1 MRAILTDK
9 KVLAW
14 ALYDWGN
21 SAFAT
26 TVIAGF
32 FPVFYSA
39 LSADLSVADSQFW
52 FNMTLAISSALVAIA
67 APVLGAIADSGGSRK
82 KFLAT
87 FSLLG
92 VLMCAGLAWVGA
104 GMWWMALLIYGLGQI
119 GFSGSMIFYD
129 ALIVEVSTEE
139 DIDVVSGY
147 GYALGYIGGGLLFL
161 VNVLMVTQFQWFGI
175 ADQASALSLSFVS
188 VGIWWTAFT
197 LPLLYIVKEPGKS
210 AATSKTV
217 IIGQGFS
224 QLAATFREIRELKH
238 VLLFLISYWLYI
250 DGVGAI
256 FKTAVFFADRILSLP
271 SESLIVALLLT
282 QFISFPAALFFGWLG
297 KRIGPQRGILI
308 GLLVYTGVVI
318 YAWKWLNSATDFYWL
333 AVTIGLVQGGVQSL
347 SRSLFARLIP
357 PSKTTEFF
365 GFYNMVGKF
374 ASIFG
379 PFLMAFVPIVFAGS
393 SARDSILV
401 LVVLFVTGG
410 YLLYRL
416 DVGEAIRETQALDT
430 HVQTAQPDQY

>member
-1 MRAILTDK
+1 MRTILTDK

-26 TVIAGF
+26 TVVAGF
-32 FPVFYSA
+32 FPVFYSMLSSD
-39 LSADLSVADSQFW
+39 LSARDSQFW
-52 FNMTLAISSALVAIA
+52 FNMTLAISSALVAVA
-67 APVLGAIADSGGSRK
+67 APVLGAIADSGSSRK

-92 VLMCAGLAWVGA
+92 VLMCVGLAWVGA
-104 GMWWMALLIYGLGQI
+104 GMWWAALIVYGLGQI
-119 GFSGSMIFYD
+119 GFSSSMIFYD
-129 ALIVEVSTEE
+129 ALIVEVSSRE
-139 DIDVVSGY
+139 DMDVVSGY

-161 VNVLMVTQFQWFGI
+161 VNVLMVTQFEWFGI
-175 ADQASALSLSFVS
+175 PDQASALSLSFVS

-197 LPLLYIVKEPGKS
+197 LPLLYVVEEPGKS
-210 AATSKTV
+210 AAVSKTGA
-217 IIGQGFS
+217 IRQGFS
-224 QLAATFREIRELKH
+224 HLAATFREIRKLKF
-238 VLLFLISYWLYI
+238 VLLFLVSYWLYI
-250 DGVGAI
+250 DGVGTI
-256 FKTAVFFADRILSLP
+256 FRTAVFFADRILSLP
-271 SESLIVALLLT
+271 AESLITALLLT
-282 QFISFPAALFFGWLG
+282 QFVSFPAALFFGWLG
-297 KRIGPQRGILI
+297 QRIGPKRGILI
-308 GLLVYTGVVI
+308 GLLVYTGVVV
-318 YAWKWLNSATDFYWL
+318 YAWKWLDSAADFYWL

-357 PSKTTEFF
+357 KSKTTEFF

-379 PFLMAFVPIVFAGS
+379 PFLMALVPVIFAAS

-401 LVVLFVTGG
+401 LILLFVPGG

-416 DVGEAIRETQALDT
+416 DVDKAIQATQALDDHIRT
-430 HVQTAQPDQY
+430 T

>member
-1 MRAILTDK
+1 MRKILTDK
-9 KVLAW
+9 KALAW

-39 LSADLSVADSQFW
+39 LSSDLSINDSQFW
-52 FNMTLAISSALVAIA
+52 FNMTLGISSALVAIA

-87 FSLLG
+87 FSMLG
-92 VLMCAGLAWVGA
+92 ILMCVGLAWVGA
-104 GMWWMALLIYGLGQI
+104 GMWWMALIVYSLGQI
-119 GFSGSMIFYD
+119 GFSTSMIFYD
-129 ALIVEVSTEE
+129 ALIVEVSPQE
-139 DIDVVSGY
+139 DIDIVSSF

-161 VNVLMVTQFQWFGI
+161 INVLMVTRFEWFGI
-175 ADQASALSLSFVS
+175 ADQGSALSLSFVS
-188 VGIWWTAFT
+188 VGVWWAAFM
-197 LPLLYIVKEPGKS
+197 LPLLYVVEEPGKS
-210 AATSKTV
+210 AAISKTGA
-217 IIGQGFS
+217 IRQGFS
-224 QLAATFREIRELKH
+224 RLVTTFREIRKLKY
-238 VLLFLISYWLYI
+238 VLWFLVSYWLYI

-256 FKTAVFFADRILSLP
+256 FKTAVFFADRILGLP
-271 SESLIVALLLT
+271 AESLIVALLLT
-282 QFISFPAALFFGWLG
+282 QFVAFPAALFFGWLG
-297 KRIGPQRGILI
+297 QRIGPKHGILI
-308 GLLVYTGVVI
+308 GLLAYTGVVI
-318 YAWKWLNSATDFYWL
+318 YAWKWLDSAADFYWL

-347 SRSLFARLIP
+347 SRSLFVRLIP
-357 PSKTTEFF
+357 QSKTTEFF
-365 GFYNMVGKF
+365 GFYNMTGKF

-416 DVGEAIRETQALDT
+416 DVDQAIQSGRAREPAPTM
-430 HVQTAQPDQY
+430 TA

>member
-1 MRAILTDK
+1 MRTILTDK
-9 KVLAW
+9 KVFAW

-39 LSADLSVADSQFW
+39 LSSDLSVRDSQFW
-52 FNMTLAISSALVAIA
+52 FNTTLALSSALVAIA

-87 FSLLG
+87 FSMLG
-92 VLMCAGLAWVGA
+92 ILMCVGLAWVGA
-104 GMWWMALLIYGLGQI
+104 GMWWAALIVYGLGQI

-129 ALIVEVSTEE
+129 ALIVEVSSEE
-139 DIDVVSGY
+139 DMDVVSGY

-161 VNVLMVTQFQWFGI
+161 INVLMVTQFEWFGI
-175 ADQASALSLSFVS
+175 PDQDIALSLSFVS
-188 VGIWWTAFT
+188 VGIWWAAFM
-197 LPLLYIVKEPGKS
+197 LPLLYVVEEPGKP
-210 AATSKTV
+210 AAVSKTK
-217 IIGQGFS
+217 IIRQGFS
-224 QLAATFREIRELKH
+224 HLVATFREIRELKH
-238 VLLFLISYWLYI
+238 ILLFLISYWLYI
-250 DGVGAI
+250 DGLGTI

-271 SESLIVALLLT
+271 PESLITALLLT
-282 QFISFPAALFFGWLG
+282 QFVSFPAALFFGWLG
-297 KRIGPQRGILI
+297 QRIGPKRGILI

-318 YAWKWLNSATDFYWL
+318 YAWKWLNSAADFYWL

-357 PSKTTEFF
+357 QSKTTEFF

-379 PFLMAFVPIVFAGS
+379 PFLMVFVPIIFAGS

-401 LVVLFVTGG
+401 LVVLFVAGG

-416 DVGEAIRETQALDT
+416 DVDKAIQAKQALDS
-430 HVQTAQPDQY
+430 HDQTT

>member
-1 MRAILTDK
+1 MRTILTDK
-9 KVLAW
+9 KILAW

-26 TVIAGF
+26 TVVAGF

-39 LSADLSVADSQFW
+39 LSSDLSVKDSQFW
-52 FNMTLAISSALVAIA
+52 FNMTLSLSSALVAIA

-87 FSLLG
+87 FSMLG
-92 VLMCAGLAWVGA
+92 ILMCVGLAWVGT
-104 GMWWMALLIYGLGQI
+104 GMWWVALIVYGLGQI

-129 ALIVEVSTEE
+129 ALIVEVSSGE
-139 DIDVVSGY
+139 DMDVVSGY

-161 VNVLMVTQFQWFGI
+161 VNVLMVTRFEWFGI
-175 ADQASALSLSFVS
+175 PDQASALSLSFVS
-188 VGIWWTAFT
+188 VGIWWGAFT
-197 LPLLYIVKEPGKS
+197 LPLLHVVKEPGESVS
-210 AATSKTV
+210 ALKTGA
-217 IIGQGFS
+217 IRQGFS
-224 QLAATFREIRELKH
+224 RLAATFREIRKLKY

-250 DGVGAI
+250 DGVGTI

-271 SESLIVALLLT
+271 PESLITALLLT
-282 QFISFPAALFFGWLG
+282 QFVAFPSALFFGWLG
-297 KRIGPQRGILI
+297 QRIGPKCGILI
-308 GLLVYTGVVI
+308 GLLVYTGVVT
-318 YAWKWLNSATDFYWL
+318 YAWKWLDSATGFYWL
-333 AVTIGLVQGGVQSL
+333 AATIGLVQGGVQSL

-357 PSKTTEFF
+357 QSKTTEFF

-379 PFLMAFVPIVFAGS
+379 PFLMVFVPIVFAGAT
-393 SARDSILV
+393 ARDSILV
-401 LVVLFVTGG
+401 LVVLFVAGG

-416 DVGEAIRETQALDT
+416 DVDKAIQAGFRN
-430 HVQTAQPDQY
+430 